1 MNLSP
6 SAAAGGGLPDQP
18 ASPEVSEEHKC
29 LNSELWHA
37 CAGPLVSLP
46 AVGSRVLYFPQ
57 GHSEQVSAST
67 NKEMESQIPNYPN
80 LPAQLICQLHNVT
93 MHADAETDEVYAQMT
108 LQPLSPQELKDPFL
122 PAELGNASKQPT
134 NYFCKTLT
142 ASDTST
148 HGGFSVP
155 RRAAEKVFPPL
166 DFTQQPPAQELMAK
180 DLHGNEW
187 KFRHIFRGQPK
198 RHLLTTGWSIFI
210 SAKRLVAGDSV
221 LFIWNDNNQLLLGI
235 RRANRSQTVMP
246 SSVLSSDSMHI
257 GLLAAAAHAASTNSR
272 FTIFYNPRASPSEFV
287 IPLAKYVK
295 AVYHTRISVGM
306 RFRMLF
312 ETEESS
318 VRRYMGTI
326 TGISDLDPARWPN
339 SHWRSVKVGWDES
352 TAGERQPRVSLWEIE
367 PLTTY
372 PMYSSPFPMR
382 LKRPWPTGLPSLY
395 GGKEDDLTSS
405 LMWLRDGANPGFQ
418 SFNFGGLGMSPWMQP
433 RMDSS
438 LLGLQPDMYHAMSAA
453 AFQNTTK
460 QVSPTLLQFQQPQN
474 IAGRSALLSSQILQQ
489 VQPQFQEMHHQNI
502 NDSAIQGHNQPEY
515 LQQQLQRCQSFN
527 GQKSPLPQQQE
538 SHHQHQQQQS
548 QCMQTPQHQQ
558 MQEQKHSPDFQCVP
572 NGLSVFSQLSSTNQS
587 PPSTL
592 QTVSAFSQQQNLQDR
607 NISSLSPSNI
617 PSMHDT
623 LRPFPSEAGSNLQGV
638 PRTTPLPVSDPWS
651 SKRVAMESVIPSSS
665 HVNSSHIQQ
674 LDSAPSNIPQSS
686 SLAPLP
692 GRECLVDQDG
702 NSDNQNHLL
711 FGVNID
717 SQSLLM
723 QGGIPSLQEDNG
735 CIASLQDDNDS
746 STIPYSTCNFLSPS
760 QNDFPLNEALASSGC
775 LDESGYASFSENSD
789 HVNQS
794 TAAFVKVYKSGTFG
808 RLLDITKFSSYHEL
822 RSEVGHLFGL
832 EGQLE
837 DPARSGWQLVFVDRE
852 DDILLVGDDPCCREF
867 VNSVSC
873 IKILTPQEVQ
883 QMGKQGI
890 DLLSSAP
897 ARMLGNSCD
906 NYAGRQESRSL
917 STVIASVGSV
927 EF

>member
-1 MNLSP
+1 MV
-6 SAAAGGGLPDQP
+6 D
-18 ASPEVSEEHKC
+18 
-29 LNSELWHA
+29 
-37 CAGPLVSLP
+37 SL
-46 AVGSRVLYFPQ
+46 F
-57 GHSEQVSAST
+57 
-67 NKEMESQIPNYPN
+67 
-80 LPAQLICQLHNVT
+80 
-93 MHADAETDEVYAQMT
+93 
-108 LQPLSPQELKDPFL
+108 
-122 PAELGNASKQPT
+122 PAEL
-134 NYFCKTLT
+134 
-142 ASDTST
+142 
-148 HGGFSVP
+148 
-155 RRAAEKVFPPL
+155 RRRCFL
-166 DFTQQPPAQELMAK
+166 RWDFTQQPPAQELMAK

-198 RHLLTTGWSIFI
+198 RHLLTTGWSVFI

-438 LLGLQPDMYHAMSAA
+438 LLGLQPDMYQAMSAA

-502 NDSAIQGHNQPEY
+502 NDSAIQGHNQSEY

-527 GQKSPLPQQQE
+527 GQKSPPPQQQE

-572 NGLSVFSQLSSTNQS
+572 NGLLVFSQLSSTNQS

-607 NISSLSPSNI
+607 NISSLAPSNV

-638 PRTTPLPVSDPWS
+638 PRTTPVPVSDPWS

-665 HVNSSHIQQ
+665 HVNSSHMQQ
-674 LDSAPSNIPQSS
+674 LDSEPSNIPQSS

-789 HVNQS
+789 HVNQP
-794 TAAFVKVYKSGTFG
+794 TAAFVKVYKSGAFG
-808 RLLDITKFSSYHEL
+808 RLLDITKFSNYHEL
-822 RSEVGHLFGL
+822 RSEVGRLFGL

-852 DDILLVGDDPCCREF
+852 DDILLVGDDPW
-867 VNSVSC
+867 
-873 IKILTPQEVQ
+873 Q
-883 QMGKQGI
+883 
-890 DLLSSAP
+890 
-897 ARMLGNSCD
+897 
-906 NYAGRQESRSL
+906 
-917 STVIASVGSV
+917 
-927 EF
+927 

>member
-1 MNLSP
+1 M
-6 SAAAGGGLPDQP
+6 
-18 ASPEVSEEHKC
+18 
-29 LNSELWHA
+29 
-37 CAGPLVSLP
+37 
-46 AVGSRVLYFPQ
+46 RVLAPLFRCLRLVV
-57 GHSEQVSAST
+57 EWCIFLKATVAAST
-67 NKEMESQIPNYPN
+67 NKEMESQIPNYPS
-80 LPAQLICQLHNVT
+80 LPPQLICQLHNVT

-122 PAELGNASKQPT
+122 PAELGTASKQPT

-166 DFTQQPPAQELMAK
+166 DFNQQPPAQELIAK
-180 DLHGNEW
+180 DLHGSEW

-198 RHLLTTGWSIFI
+198 RHLLTTGWSVFV

-235 RRANRSQTVMP
+235 RRANRPQTVMP

-272 FTIFYNPRASPSEFV
+272 FTIFYNPRASPTEFV

-295 AVYHTRISVGM
+295 AVYHTCISVGM

-326 TGISDLDPARWPN
+326 TGISDLDPVRWPN
-339 SHWRSVKVGWDES
+339 SRWRSVKVGWDES
-352 TAGERQPRVSLWEIE
+352 TAGEKQPRVSLWEIE
-367 PLTTY
+367 PLTTF
-372 PMYSSPFPMR
+372 PMYPSPFALG

-395 GGKEDDLTSS
+395 GGKEDSLTSS

-418 SFNFGGLGMSPWMQP
+418 SLNFGGHGTSPWMQP
-433 RMDSS
+433 RLDSS
-438 LLGLQPDMYHAMSAA
+438 LPGLQSDMYWTIASAA
-453 AFQNTTK
+453 LPSTAK
-460 QVSPTLLQFQQPQN
+460 QVLPAVMQFQQPQN

-489 VQPQFQEMHHQNI
+489 VQPQFQQIYHQNI
-502 NDSAIQGHNQPEY
+502 SDNTIQGHTQPEY
-515 LQQQLQRCQSFN
+515 LQQQLQHCRSFN
-527 GQKSPLPQQQE
+527 EQKPQLHPQLQQQE
-538 SHHQHQQQQS
+538 SHQQQEQ
-548 QCMQTPQHQQ
+548 QCVQTPQNQQ
-558 MQEQKHSPDFQCVP
+558 MQQQKNLPSFQCLP
-572 NGLSVFSQLSSTNQS
+572 NASSSFSQLSSATQS

-592 QTVSAFSQQQNLQDR
+592 PTVSAFSHQQNFPET
-607 NISSLSPSNI
+607 NISSLSPSNVS
-617 PSMHDT
+617 SMHGM
-623 LRPFPSEAGSNLQGV
+623 LK
-638 PRTTPLPVSDPWS
+638 PLPVSDPWS
-651 SKRVAMESVIPSSS
+651 SKRVVVESIIPSRS
-665 HVNSSHIQQ
+665 HVISPQIKQ
-674 LDSAPSNIPQSS
+674 LDMASCNIPQNSA
-686 SLAPLP
+686 LAPLP

-702 NSDNQNHLL
+702 SSDPQNHLL

-723 QGGIPSLQEDNG
+723 QGAIPSLQNG
-735 CIASLQDDNDS
+735 NGS
-746 STIPYSTCNFLSPS
+746 STIPYSTSKFLSPS
-760 QNDFPLNEALASSGC
+760 QNDFPLNEALTSSGC
-775 LDESGYASFSENSD
+775 LDESGYDPCAETSEQ
-789 HVNQS
+789 VNQLPA
-794 TAAFVKVYKSGTFG
+794 TFVKVYKSGAFG
-808 RLLDITKFSSYHEL
+808 RLLDITRFSSYDEL

-837 DPARSGWQLVFVDRE
+837 DPLRSGWQLVFVDRE
-852 DDILLVGDDPCCREF
+852 GDILLVGDDPWQEF

-873 IKILTPQEVQ
+873 IKILSPEDVQ

-890 DLLSSAP
+890 QLFSSAP
-897 ARMLGNSCD
+897 ATGLGNGCD
-906 NYAGRQESRSL
+906 SYVSRQESRSL
-917 STVIASVGSV
+917 STGMAPVGSV

>member
-1 MNLSP
+1 
-6 SAAAGGGLPDQP
+6 
-18 ASPEVSEEHKC
+18 
-29 LNSELWHA
+29 
-37 CAGPLVSLP
+37 
-46 AVGSRVLYFPQ
+46 
-57 GHSEQVSAST
+57 
-67 NKEMESQIPNYPN
+67 MESQIPNYPS
-80 LPAQLICQLHNVT
+80 LPPQLICQLHNVT

-108 LQPLSPQELKDPFL
+108 LQPLSPEELKDPFL
-122 PAELGNASKQPT
+122 PAELGTASKQPT

-166 DFTQQPPAQELMAK
+166 DFNQQPPAQELIAK

-198 RHLLTTGWSIFI
+198 RHLLTTGWSVFV

-235 RRANRSQTVMP
+235 RRASRPQTVMP

-326 TGISDLDPARWPN
+326 TGISDLDPIRWPN

-352 TAGERQPRVSLWEIE
+352 TAGEKQPRVSLWEIE
-367 PLTTY
+367 PLTTF
-372 PMYSSPFPMR
+372 PMYPSPFALG

-395 GGKEDDLTSS
+395 GGKEDGLTSS
-405 LMWLRDGANPGFQ
+405 LMWLRDSANPGIQ
-418 SFNFGGLGMSPWMQP
+418 SLNFGGLGTNPWMQP
-433 RMDSS
+433 RLDNS
-438 LLGLQPDMYHAMSAA
+438 LLGLQSDMYQTIAA
-453 AFQNTTK
+453 AALQNNTK
-460 QVSPTLLQFQQPQN
+460 QALPGVMQFQQPQN
-474 IAGRSALLSSQILQQ
+474 VGRSALLSSQILQQ
-489 VQPQFQEMHHQNI
+489 VQPQFQQIYHQNI
-502 NDSAIQGHNQPEY
+502 NGNTIQGHTQPEY

-527 GQKSPLPQQQE
+527 EQKPQLHPQQQQQNF
-538 SHHQHQQQQS
+538 HHQQQ
-548 QCMQTPQHQQ
+548 CVQTPQNQEMQQ
-558 MQEQKHSPDFQCVP
+558 QKHLPDFQPLP
-572 NGLSVFSQLSSTNQS
+572 NALSSFSQLSPATQS
-587 PPSTL
+587 PASALP
-592 QTVSAFSQQQNLQDR
+592 TVSAFSHQQNFLDT
-607 NISSLSPSNI
+607 NISSLSASNVS
-617 PSMHDT
+617 SMHGM
-623 LRPFPSEAGSNLQGV
+623 LRPLPSEATSNLLGV
-638 PRTTPLPVSDPWS
+638 ARTTPLPVSDPWS
-651 SKRVAMESVIPSSS
+651 SKRVAVESVIPSQP
-665 HVNSSHIQQ
+665 HVISPQIGQ
-674 LDSAPSNIPQSS
+674 LDMAPSNISQSS
-686 SLAPLP
+686 ALAPLP

-702 NSDNQNHLL
+702 SSDPQNHLL

-723 QGGIPSLQEDNG
+723 QGGIPSLQNDNV
-735 CIASLQDDNDS
+735 
-746 STIPYSTCNFLSPS
+746 STTVPYSTSNFLSPS
-760 QNDFPLNEALASSGC
+760 QDDFPLNQALTSSGC
-775 LDESGYASFSENSD
+775 LEESGYAPCPDNSEQ
-789 HVNQS
+789 VNQQPA
-794 TAAFVKVYKSGTFG
+794 TFVKVCKSGTYG
-808 RLLDITKFSSYHEL
+808 RLLDITRFSNYDEL
-822 RSEVGHLFGL
+822 RSEVGRLFGL

-837 DPARSGWQLVFVDRE
+837 DPLRSGWQLVFVDEE
-852 DDILLVGDDPCCREF
+852 DDVLLVGDDPWQEF

-873 IKILTPQEVQ
+873 IKILSLEEVQ

-890 DLLSSAP
+890 QLSNSAS
-897 ARMLGNSCD
+897 ARKLGNGCD
-906 NYAGRQESRSL
+906 SYLSRQDSSL
-917 STVIASVGSV
+917 STGMAPVGSV